1 MITEPL
7 DIAEDVDAVEDA
19 ELLPVEFKSTGNMA
33 RDRGIIG
40 IMVDSPLLVKALNK
54 AKKWDSVCA
63 SVNPMGEAEKFA
75 VQNSGIA
82 VADEAVIPV
91 LKRVKTL
98 LQGGT
103 KNVAQAFQKSMLEP
117 QIKRIDIG
125 RLMSV
130 VKLNVVGG
138 CKLVGNV
145 LTSPDGQTYEFGT
158 RGKPA
163 RWVSEWKAANKAD

>member
-1 MITEPL
+1 MLTEPL
-7 DIAEDVDAVEDA
+7 DIVEDVEDVEDA

-82 VADEAVIPV
+82 VADESVIPV

-98 LQGGT
+98 LLGGN
-103 KNVAQAFQKSMLEP
+103 KNVVQAYQKSMLEP

-125 RLMSV
+125 RLMAK
-130 VKLNVVGG
+130 VKMNVVGG

-145 LTSPDGQTYEFGT
+145 LTSPDGKTYTFGL
-158 RGKPA
+158 RGRKPF
-163 RWVSEWKAANKAD
+163 WVAEWESTNKA